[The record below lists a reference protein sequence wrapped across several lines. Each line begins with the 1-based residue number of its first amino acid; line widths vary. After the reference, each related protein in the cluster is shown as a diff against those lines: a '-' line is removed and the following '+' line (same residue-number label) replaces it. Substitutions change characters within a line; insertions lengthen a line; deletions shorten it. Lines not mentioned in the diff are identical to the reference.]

1 MEIIYESK
9 KSSRRTTLY
18 YLFMVI
24 SILLAIWGMFM
35 AIKGTQMETLWGIG
49 EERKQQTIMSGLFL
63 LVCGIYMFNAVYQ
76 YLKTKI
82 FLKEECIELD
92 GISTLI
98 LPRISRLNV
107 KYKDIVS
114 VSVKKLELLLVIE
127 GKTYHIECAD
137 NKDAEECKRII
148 EEKRGRME

>member
-1 MEIIYESK
+1 MIYESK
-9 KSSRRTTLY
+9 KSSGRSTLY

-24 SILLAIWGMFM
+24 SILLAIWGMAM

-49 EERKQQTIMSGLFL
+49 EEEKQQTIMAGVFFC
-63 LVCGIYMFNAVYQ
+63 VCGIYMFNALYQ

-82 FLKEECIELD
+82 VLNEESIKLD
-92 GISTLI
+92 GISNPI
-98 LPRISRLNV
+98 LPWNSRLDV
-107 KYKDIVS
+107 KYKEVIS

-137 NKDAEECKRII
+137 SKDAEECKRII
-148 EEKRGRME
+148 EEKRG